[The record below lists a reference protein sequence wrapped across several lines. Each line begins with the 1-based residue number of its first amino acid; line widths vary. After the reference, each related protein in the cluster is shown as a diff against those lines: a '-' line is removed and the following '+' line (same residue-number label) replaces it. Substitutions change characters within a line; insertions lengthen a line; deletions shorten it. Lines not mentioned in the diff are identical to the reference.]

1 MAITLADTYYIKALD
16 NYPYNLEEMLENLT
30 YALSY
35 DDEHAEANTLMARF
49 YTYQVPRYDLAK
61 DYANKALASDPTCL
75 VAFNAL
81 ATVLMYSVEIEELT
95 RVVNFVCKLKEANKS
110 YFKGLLAQAYEA
122 TGKLK
127 KAKRILKVAISK
139 SVEDSTIEELETQLS
154 RVKKKIK
161 KYKKL
166 TKYKKD

>member
-1 MAITLADTYYIKALD
+1 MAITIADTYYIKALD
-16 NYPYNLEEMLENLT
+16 NYPYNLEEMLENLN

-49 YTYQVPRYDLAK
+49 YTHEVPKYELAK
-61 DYANKALASDPTCL
+61 EYANKALASDPTCL

-95 RVVNFVCKLKEANKS
+95 RVVNFVCSLKEANKS

-122 TGKLK
+122 NGKLK
-127 KAKRILKVAISK
+127 KAKKILKEAIHQ
-139 SVEDSTIEELETQLS
+139 SVEDSTIESLETQLS

-161 KYKKL
+161 RK
-166 TKYKKD
+166 

>member
-1 MAITLADTYYIKALD
+1 
-16 NYPYNLEEMLENLT
+16 
-30 YALSY
+30 
-35 DDEHAEANTLMARF
+35 
-49 YTYQVPRYDLAK
+49 
-61 DYANKALASDPTCL
+61 
-75 VAFNAL
+75 
-81 ATVLMYSVEIEELT
+81 MYSVEIEELT

-127 KAKRILKVAISK
+127 EAKRILKVAISK

-161 KYKKL
+161 KLKR
-166 TKYKKD
+166 